1 MKIKSQRR
9 AFSGKSQCSGSDY
22 FPAQNLSEFTV
33 MANRIRIIA
42 LGCKNRDV
50 LSCEFGN
57 EFAPRVEAYL
67 RECFDKTNVTS
78 ETEETN
84 KGEDYV

>member
-1 MKIKSQRR
+1 M
-9 AFSGKSQCSGSDY
+9 
-22 FPAQNLSEFTV
+22 T
-33 MANRIRIIA
+33 
-42 LGCKNRDV
+42 LGCKNLDV

-57 EFAPRVEAYL
+57 EFAPRDEAYL

-84 KGEDYV
+84 EGEDYV